1 MQHADDTGCLGHCRC
16 SPFGSLAMKM
26 CQLCPCTSRYCPH
39 EEMRHEARQR
49 EKETLL
55 SPVPA
60 VRVQGVNCYAAA
72 SASVENGHARHLPLL
87 FFRTDEAPGF
97 PYGDKVV
104 FLANDWH
111 AGLVPTY
118 IAGKYRQHGVY
129 KVRGSAMAA
138 NIQDPR
144 AEGPEGGCCILT
156 GGHQKDHS
164 DLHA

>member
-1 MQHADDTGCLGHCRC
+1 
-16 SPFGSLAMKM
+16 M
-26 CQLCPCTSRYCPH
+26 CHGIQ
-39 EEMRHEARQR
+39 QR
-49 EKETLL
+49 ERETLF

-60 VRVQGVNCYAAA
+60 VRVQGLNCCAAV
-72 SASVENGHARHLPLL
+72 SASIGRGHAQHLPLL

-129 KVRGSAMAA
+129 KVHAMAA
-138 NIQDPR
+138 D
-144 AEGPEGGCCILT
+144 A
-156 GGHQKDHS
+156 
-164 DLHA
+164 